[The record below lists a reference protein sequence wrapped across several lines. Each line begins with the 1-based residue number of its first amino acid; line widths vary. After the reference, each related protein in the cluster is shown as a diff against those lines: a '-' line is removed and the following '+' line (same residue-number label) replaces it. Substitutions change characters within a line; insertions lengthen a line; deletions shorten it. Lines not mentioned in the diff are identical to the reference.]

1 MLDKIIQFS
10 IKNKLIIGLFTLALI
25 GWGSYSLTRLPIDAV
40 PDITD
45 NQVMVITVSPT
56 LAAQEVEQLVTFP
69 VEQTMVSIPGISDM
83 RSFSRFGLSIVTIVF
98 KENVDLYWARQQV
111 QERLTLAAKDIP
123 EGVGKPEMAPVT
135 TGLGEIYQYVIHPK
149 KGYEKKYDA
158 TELRT
163 IQDWIIKRQLLGT
176 PGVAEVS
183 GFGGFVKQY
192 EIAVDPDKLRSMDV
206 SVSDIFTALEKNN
219 QNTGGAYIDKNPNAY
234 FIRSEGLIKNLE
246 DLNKIVIK
254 ANENGMP
261 ILIRDVA
268 TAQFGHGVRYGAAT
282 RNGEGEVVTGIVMM
296 LKGAN
301 SSEVISDVKE
311 KIEQIKKTLPEGV
324 TIEPYL
330 DRKKLVDSA
339 IGTVTKNLAEGALIV
354 IFVLILFL
362 GNLRGGLVV
371 ASVIPLSMLFAI
383 SMMNLFGVSGNL
395 MSLGAIDFGLI
406 VDGAVIIVEAVMH
419 SINQSRLRYIGVD
432 KLSSA
437 QMDEEVRTGAGKMMS
452 SAAFGQIIIL
462 IVYLPLWAL
471 IGVEGKM
478 FTPMAQTVSFAIL
491 GAFLLSLTYVPMMA
505 ALGLSRKTYHKPNFS
520 DRMMNFF
527 QRVYKPIIETA
538 IHKKL
543 LVVLIAVGLFVITLI
558 TFSRMGGE
566 FIPQLDEG
574 DFAVETRVP
583 VGSSIQQMIEVSKKA
598 QTIILKN
605 YPEVLQIVN
614 KIGSGEIPTD
624 PMPIEA
630 GDMMVILK
638 PKKEWVN
645 ASSRE
650 ELAEKMQ
657 QSLSVIPNAT
667 FSFQQPIQMRFNELL
682 TGAKQDVVIKIYGED
697 LTTLSDLA
705 SDVGRKIKSV
715 SGVEDLYVE
724 EITGLP
730 QIQIQLNRD
739 KIAQYAMNVED
750 INNAV
755 ETAFAGKAA
764 GVVYEGERRF
774 ELVVRLDSANR
785 TDISDVQNLYIS
797 TPSGKQVPL
806 SEVAS
811 VVYKPGPVQIQRDNA
826 KRRIT
831 IGFNV
836 RSRDVQSIVDDI
848 QKIINSKVEMPAGY
862 YITYGGQFQ
871 NLKEATQRLSIAVP
885 VALLLILL
893 LLYFTFGSVK
903 QSLLIFTAI
912 PLSAIGGVFALLIR
926 GMPFSISAGVGF
938 IALFGV
944 AVLNGIV
951 LVAEFNRLEKEGV
964 RDIFERVLQGTRM
977 RLRPVLMTATVAA
990 LGFLPMAISS
1000 SSGAEVQRP
1009 LATVVIGGLITATL
1023 LTLIVL
1029 PVLYIYFSNSKM
1041 KLKTN
1046 PVTVITTLIIICS
1059 FLFPV
1064 SKLQA
1069 QENNQNIKR
1078 DLTLQQA
1085 IDEAL
1090 KNNTGIKIA
1099 QYEIELQQKLQ
1110 HGSVTIP
1117 KTDLFYTHGAVSN
1130 PTIQDNNFNI
1140 TQRLDFPTLYSRQSK
1155 LAGAKIGSS
1164 QRYKLIKENDL
1175 VSDVKLAYL
1184 QYVYVLEKRKLLLHQ
1199 DSVYNNLDKS
1209 SKSRYQAGEST
1220 KLESVTS
1227 SAQSMQIKNKIE
1239 QNDADLEIAKA
1250 QLQTLLNTQ
1259 DNIAISETELI
1270 AKTPN
1275 LPFDSSSLLQ
1285 SPIIQYLQQE
1295 LKVNKQQTNV
1305 EKNKMLPDIIL
1316 GYSSQT
1322 YKGIQNISGI
1332 NQHFTGSDRFSFY
1345 HLGVAIPILPGGYR
1359 SKINAAKINEN
1370 IAQTQIALTKTN
1382 LQGEL
1387 QKLVQQ
1393 YRKLQN
1399 TLNYYK
1405 SEALP
1410 QAELIINNS
1419 EKGFKGGDI
1428 SYMQHMQNLTLAI
1441 DIQSGYLDNLYQYN
1455 QAVISIETLLG
1466 LK

>member
-10 IKNKLIIGLFTLALI
+10 IKNKLLIGLFTLALI
-25 GWGSYSLTRLPIDAV
+25 GWGTYSLTKLPIDAV

-45 NQVMVITVSPT
+45 NQVMIITVSPT

-69 VEQTMVSIPGISDM
+69 VEQTMVSIPGIKDM
-83 RSFSRFGLSIVTIVF
+83 RSFSRFGLSIVTVVF
-98 KENVDLYWARQQV
+98 EENVDLYWGRQQV
-111 QERLTLAAKDIP
+111 QERLTLAEKDIP

-135 TGLGEIYQYVIHPK
+135 TGLGEIYQYVVHPE
-149 KGYEKKYDA
+149 KGYENKYDA

-163 IQDWIIKRQLLGT
+163 MQDWIIKRQLLGT

-192 EIAVDPDKLRSMDV
+192 EIAIDPDKLRSMGV
-206 SVSDIFTALEKNN
+206 TITDIFTALQKNN

-234 FIRSEGLIKNLE
+234 FIRSEGLVKNLDE
-246 DLNKIVIK
+246 INKIVVK
-254 ANENGMP
+254 ANDNGTP
-261 ILIRDVA
+261 VLIRDVA
-268 TAQFGHGVRYGAAT
+268 KVQFGHGVRYGAAT

-301 SSEVISDVKE
+301 SSEVITNVKE

-339 IGTVTKNLAEGALIV
+339 IATVTKNLAEGALIV

-371 ASVIPLSMLFAI
+371 ASVIPLSMLFAVA
-383 SMMNLFGVSGNL
+383 MMNLFGVSGNL

-419 SINQSRLRYIGVD
+419 RITASKSHHPGLT

-437 QMDEEVRTGAGKMMS
+437 QMDAEVRESAGKMMS

-471 IGVEGKM
+471 VGVEGKM
-478 FTPMAQTVSFAIL
+478 FKPMAQTVSFAIL
-491 GAFLLSLTYVPMMA
+491 GAFLLSLTYVPMMS
-505 ALGLSRKTYHKPNFS
+505 ALGLSRKTTHKRNFS
-520 DRMMNFF
+520 DKMMDFF
-527 QRVYKPIIETA
+527 QRVYRPVIETA

-543 LVVLIAVGLFVITLI
+543 LVVTIAVVLFVVTLI

-583 VGSSIQQMIEVSKKA
+583 VGSSIQQMIDVSQKA

-605 YPEVLQIVN
+605 YPEVLQVVN

-638 PKKEWVN
+638 PKKEWES
-645 ASSRE
+645 AETRE
-650 ELAEKMQ
+650 ELIQKMQ
-657 QSLSVIPNAT
+657 RSLSVIPNAT

-697 LTTLSDLA
+697 LNILSDLA
-705 SDVGRKIKSV
+705 SDVGQKIKSV
-715 SGVEDLYVE
+715 DGVEDLYVE
-724 EITGLP
+724 QVTGLP
-730 QIQIQLNRD
+730 QIQIQFNRD

-750 INNAV
+750 INNAI
-755 ETAFAGKAA
+755 ETAFAGQSA
-764 GVVYEGERRF
+764 GLVYEGERRF
-774 ELVVRLDSANR
+774 DLVVRLDSAYR
-785 TDISDVQNLYIS
+785 TDISDVSNLYVS
-797 TPSGKQVPL
+797 TPTGQQIPL
-806 SEVAS
+806 SEVATIS
-811 VVYKPGPVQIQRDNA
+811 YKPGPVQIQRDNA

-836 RSRDVQSIVDDI
+836 RNRDVQSIVNDI
-848 QKIINSKVEMPAGY
+848 QEIIGTKVELPAGY
-862 YITYGGQFQ
+862 YVTYGGQFQ
-871 NLKEATQRLSIAVP
+871 NLKEATQRLAIAVP

-912 PLSAIGGVFALLIR
+912 PLSAIGGVFALLVR

-951 LVAEFNRLEKEGV
+951 LIAEFNRLAKEGV
-964 RDIFERVLQGTRM
+964 DDIYQRVLKGTRV
-977 RLRPVLMTATVAA
+977 RLRPVLMTATVAS
-990 LGFLPMAISS
+990 LGFLPMAISTT
-1000 SSGAEVQRP
+1000 SGAEVQRP
-1009 LATVVIGGLITATL
+1009 LATVVIGGLISATL

-1029 PVLYIYFSNSKM
+1029 PVLYIYFTTGKV
-1041 KLKTN
+1041 KLNKKVTAITSLLVFGSLLISSMQVRAQNTN
-1046 PVTVITTLIIICS
+1046 LPQDR
-1059 FLFPV
+1059 
-1064 SKLQA
+1064 K
-1069 QENNQNIKR
+1069 
-1078 DLTLQQA
+1078 LTLQQA

-1090 KNNTGIKIA
+1090 RNNNSIKIA
-1099 QYEIELQQKLQ
+1099 QYQVDLQQSLKR
-1110 HGSVTIP
+1110 GAVTIP
-1117 KTDLFYTHGAVSN
+1117 KTDLSYTQGVVSN
-1130 PTIQDNNFNI
+1130 PTIQDNLLNV
-1140 TQRLDFPTLYSRQSK
+1140 TQRLDFPTLYSSQSK
-1155 LAGAKIGSS
+1155 LASEKIESS
-1164 QRYKLIKENDL
+1164 KRFKVIKENDL
-1175 VSDVKLAYL
+1175 MADVKAAYL
-1184 QYVYVLEKRKLLLHQ
+1184 QYLYVTEKRRLLLHQ
-1199 DSVYNNLDKS
+1199 DSIYSNLERS
-1209 SKSRYQAGEST
+1209 SNLRYQTGEST

-1227 SAQSMQIKNKIE
+1227 SAQSMQIKNRIE
-1239 QNDADLEIAKA
+1239 QNDADLEIAKK
-1250 QLQTLLNTQ
+1250 QLQTLLNTT
-1259 DNIAISETELI
+1259 DNISVAESEL
-1270 AKTPN
+1270 TPKSLT
-1275 LPFDSSSLLQ
+1275 LPDDSSAVARNPL
-1285 SPIIQYLQQE
+1285 IQYLQQE
-1295 LKVNKQQTNV
+1295 LNINEQQTKV
-1305 EKNKMLPDIIL
+1305 ERNRMLPDIIL

-1322 YKGIQNISGI
+1322 YKGTQNINGA
-1332 NQHFTGSDRFSFY
+1332 NRTFTGSDRFSFY
-1345 HLGVAIPILPGGYR
+1345 QLGVAIPIFPGGYR
-1359 SKINAAKINEN
+1359 SRINAAKINEN
-1370 IAQTQIALTKTN
+1370 IAETQIALTRTT

-1393 YRKLQN
+1393 YYKLQN
-1399 TLNYYK
+1399 TITYYQK
-1405 SEALP
+1405 QALP
-1410 QAELIINNS
+1410 QAELIIDNS
-1419 EKGFKGGDI
+1419 EKGFKSGDL
-1428 SYMQHMQNLTLAI
+1428 SYIQHFQNLTLAI
-1441 DIQSGYLDNLYQYN
+1441 SIQSDYLDNLYQYN
-1455 QAVISIETLLG
+1455 QSVIAIESLLG
-1466 LK
+1466 IK

>member
-1 MLDKIIQFS
+1 MLDKIIHFS

-25 GWGSYSLTRLPIDAV
+25 GWGSYSLTKLPIDAV

-69 VEQTMVSIPGISDM
+69 VEQTMVSIPGIKDM

-98 KENVDLYWARQQV
+98 KESVDLYWARQQV

-123 EGVGKPEMAPVT
+123 DGVGMPEMAPVT
-135 TGLGEIYQYVIHPK
+135 TGLGEIYQYVIHPE

-192 EIAVDPDKLRSMDV
+192 EIAVDPDKLRSMDI
-206 SVSDIFTALEKNN
+206 SVADIFAALEKNN

-354 IFVLILFL
+354 IFVLIVFL
-362 GNLRGGLVV
+362 GNFRGGLVV

-383 SMMNLFGVSGNL
+383 AMMNLFGVSGNL

-419 SINQSRLRYIGVD
+419 SINQSKLRYPGVD

-527 QRVYKPIIETA
+527 QRVYRPIIETA

-583 VGSSIQQMIEVSKKA
+583 VGSSIQQMIDVSKKA
-598 QTIILKN
+598 QNIILKN
-605 YPEVLQIVN
+605 YPEVLQVVN

-697 LTTLSDLA
+697 LNTLSDLA
-705 SDVGRKIKSV
+705 SDVGSKIKDV

-724 EITGLP
+724 EVTGLP

-774 ELVVRLDSANR
+774 ELVVRLDSAYR
-785 TDISDVQNLYIS
+785 TDISDVQNLYV
-797 TPSGKQVPL
+797 TAPSGQQVPL

-893 LLYFTFGSVK
+893 LLYFTFGSIK

-951 LVAEFNRLEKEGV
+951 LVAEFNRLEKQGV
-964 RDIFERVLQGTRM
+964 RDIYERVLQGTRM

-1029 PVLYIYFSNSKM
+1029 PVLYIYFTNTKT
-1041 KLKTN
+1041 KLKLK
-1046 PVTVITTLIIICS
+1046 PVAVITVLVLFGS
-1059 FLFPV
+1059 LLFPI
-1064 SKLQA
+1064 SQLQA
-1069 QENNQNIKR
+1069 QENYKDVVR
-1078 DLTLQQA
+1078 KLTLQQA

-1090 KNNTGIKIA
+1090 KNNNRIRIA
-1099 QYEIELQQKLQ
+1099 QYEIELQQKLKQ
-1110 HGSVTIP
+1110 GSVTIP
-1117 KTDLFYTHGAVSN
+1117 KTDFYYTQGAVSN
-1130 PTIQDNNFNI
+1130 PTIQDNNLNV
-1140 TQRLDFPTLYSRQSK
+1140 TQRLDFPTLYGSQAK
-1155 LAGAKIGSS
+1155 LAGEKIGSS
-1164 QRYKLIKENDL
+1164 QRYKVIKENDL

-1199 DSVYNNLDKS
+1199 DSVYGNLDRS

-1239 QNDADLEIAKA
+1239 QNNSDLEIAKA
-1250 QLQTLLNTQ
+1250 QLQTLLSTN
-1259 DNIAISETELI
+1259 DNISILETELI

-1275 LPFDSSSLLQ
+1275 LPLDSSSLVQ
-1285 SPIIQYLQQE
+1285 SPIVQYLEQE
-1295 LKVNKQQTNV
+1295 LKVNQRQTGV

-1322 YKGIQNISGI
+1322 YKGSQNINGV
-1332 NQHFTGSDRFSFY
+1332 NRQFDGSDRFSFFQ
-1345 HLGVAIPILPGGYR
+1345 LGLAIPILPGGYR

-1370 IAQTQIALTKTN
+1370 IAQSQIALTKTN

-1387 QKLVQQ
+1387 QKLIQQ

-1405 SEALP
+1405 TQALP

-1428 SYMQHMQNLTLAI
+1428 SYMQHLQNLTLAI
-1441 DIQSGYLDNLYQYN
+1441 DIQSSYLDNLYQYN
-1455 QAVISIETLLG
+1455 QSVISIETLLG

>member
-1 MLDKIIQFS
+1 MLDKIIHFS

-25 GWGSYSLTRLPIDAV
+25 GWGTYSLTKLPIDAV

-69 VEQTMVSIPGISDM
+69 VEQTMVSIPGIKDM
-83 RSFSRFGLSIVTIVF
+83 RSFSRFGLSIVTIIF
-98 KENVDLYWARQQV
+98 EENVDLYWGRQQI

-123 EGVGKPEMAPVT
+123 EGIGKPEMAPVT
-135 TGLGEIYQYVIHPK
+135 TGLGEIYQYVIHPE
-149 KGYEKKYDA
+149 KGYENKYDA

-192 EIAVDPDKLRSMDV
+192 EVAVDPDKLQSMDITIA
-206 SVSDIFTALEKNN
+206 DIFTALEKNN

-234 FIRSEGLIKNLE
+234 FIRSEGLIKNLDE
-246 DLNKIVIK
+246 LNKIVIK
-254 ANENGMP
+254 ANDNGTP
-261 ILIRDVA
+261 VLIRDVA
-268 TAQFGHGVRYGAAT
+268 KVQFGHGVRYGAAT

-301 SSEVISDVKE
+301 SSEVISNVKD

-339 IGTVTKNLAEGALIV
+339 IATVTKNLAEGALIV

-383 SMMNLFGVSGNL
+383 AMMNLFGVSGNL

-406 VDGAVIIVEAVMH
+406 VDGAVIIVESVMH
-419 SINQSRLRYIGVD
+419 RITQSKHHYPGIT
-432 KLSSA
+432 KLSST
-437 QMDEEVRTGAGKMMS
+437 QMDTEVRESAGKMMS

-471 IGVEGKM
+471 VGVEGKM

-491 GAFLLSLTYVPMMA
+491 GAFLLSLTYVPMMS
-505 ALGLSRKTYHKPNFS
+505 ALALSRKTEHKPNFS

-527 QRVYKPIIETA
+527 QRVYRPVIETA

-543 LVVLIAVGLFVITLI
+543 WVVVIAIALFVITLI

-583 VGSSIQQMIEVSKKA
+583 VGSSIQQIIDVSQKA
-598 QTIILKN
+598 QTILLKN
-605 YPEVLQIVN
+605 YPEVNQVVN

-638 PKKEWVN
+638 PKKEWTS

-650 ELAEKMQ
+650 ELVQKMQ
-657 QSLSVIPNAT
+657 ESLSVIPNAT

-697 LTTLSDLA
+697 LNILSDLA
-705 SDVGRKIKSV
+705 SDVGRKIRSV
-715 SGVEDLYVE
+715 NGVEDLYVE
-724 EITGLP
+724 EVTGLP

-750 INNAV
+750 INIAI
-755 ETAFAGKAA
+755 ETAFAGKSA
-764 GVVYEGERRF
+764 GLVYEGERRF
-774 ELVVRLDSANR
+774 DLVVRLDSAYR
-785 TDISDVQNLYIS
+785 TDITDVRNLYVN
-797 TPSGKQVPL
+797 TPSGQQIPL
-806 SEVAS
+806 SEVAAIS
-811 VVYKPGPVQIQRDNA
+811 YKPGPVQIQRDNA

-836 RSRDVQSIVDDI
+836 RNRDVQSIVTDI
-848 QKIINSKVEMPAGY
+848 QQIIGSRVDLPAGY
-862 YITYGGQFQ
+862 YVTYGGQFQ
-871 NLKEATQRLSIAVP
+871 NLKEATQRLAIAVP

-912 PLSAIGGVFALLIR
+912 PLSAIGGVFALLLR

-951 LVAEFNRLEKEGV
+951 LIAEFNRLAKEGV
-964 RDIFERVLQGTRM
+964 DDVYERVLKGTRI
-977 RLRPVLMTATVAA
+977 RLRPVLMTATVAS
-990 LGFLPMAISS
+990 LGFLPMALSTTA
-1000 SSGAEVQRP
+1000 GAEVQRP

-1029 PVLYIYFSNSKM
+1029 PVLYIYFTTGKR
-1041 KLKTN
+1041 KKKTT
-1046 PVTVITTLIIICS
+1046 PVITILL
-1059 FLFPV
+1059 FLFGASLFQSTQV
-1064 SKLQA
+1064 QA
-1069 QENNQNIKR
+1069 QEINTSQPRKLN
-1078 DLTLQQA
+1078 LQQA

-1090 KNNTGIKIA
+1090 RNSNSIKIA
-1099 QYEIELQQKLQ
+1099 QYQIDLQQSLKR
-1110 HGSVTIP
+1110 GAITIP
-1117 KTDLFYTHGAVSN
+1117 KTDLFYTQGVVSN
-1130 PTIQDNNFNI
+1130 PMVQDNIYNVN
-1140 TQRLDFPTLYSRQSK
+1140 QRLDFPTLYSSQSK
-1155 LAGAKIGSS
+1155 LAGAKVGSS
-1164 QRYKLIKENDL
+1164 ERYKMIKENDL
-1175 VSDVKLAYL
+1175 IADVKSAYL
-1184 QYVYVLEKRKLLLHQ
+1184 QYLYVIDKRRLLLHQ
-1199 DSVYNNLDKS
+1199 DSIYSNLDRS
-1209 SKSRYQAGEST
+1209 SSLRYQTGEST

-1227 SAQSMQIKNKIE
+1227 SAQSMQIKNKID
-1239 QNDADLEIAKA
+1239 QNNADLEIVKK

-1259 DNIAISETELI
+1259 DNIIIDDSALV
-1270 AKTPN
+1270 PRN
-1275 LPFDSSSLLQ
+1275 LVLPSDSNSLAQ
-1285 SPIIQYLQQE
+1285 SPLIQYLQQE
-1295 LKVNKQQTNV
+1295 LKVNQQQTKV
-1305 EKNKMLPDIIL
+1305 EKNRMLPDIIL

-1322 YKGIQNISGI
+1322 YKGIQNINGA
-1332 NQHFTGSDRFSFY
+1332 NREFTGSDRFSFY
-1345 HLGVAIPILPGGYR
+1345 QLGLAIPIFPGGHR

-1370 IAQTQIALTKTN
+1370 IAQSQIALTKTT

-1393 YRKLQN
+1393 YYKLQN
-1399 TLNYYK
+1399 TVNYYQK
-1405 SEALP
+1405 QALP
-1410 QAELIINNS
+1410 QAELIIDNS
-1419 EKGFKGGDI
+1419 EKGFKSGDI
-1428 SYMQHMQNLTLAI
+1428 SYIQHFQNLTLAI
-1441 DIQSGYLDNLYQYN
+1441 NIQSEYLDNLYQYN
-1455 QAVISIETLLG
+1455 QSIISIETLLG
-1466 LK
+1466 TK

>member
-25 GWGSYSLTRLPIDAV
+25 GWGSYSLTKLPIDAV

-111 QERLTLAAKDIP
+111 QERLTLAEKDIP

-135 TGLGEIYQYVIHPK
+135 TGLGEIYQYVIHPE
-149 KGYEKKYDA
+149 KGYEKKYTA

-183 GFGGFVKQY
+183 GFGGLVKQY

-206 SVSDIFTALEKNN
+206 SVAEIFTALEKNN

-246 DLNKIVIK
+246 DLNKIVVK

-301 SSEVISDVKE
+301 SSEVISDVKA

-362 GNLRGGLVV
+362 GNFRGGLVV

-383 SMMNLFGVSGNL
+383 AMMNLFGVSGNL

-419 SINQSRLRYIGVD
+419 SITQSKLRYPGVD

-527 QRVYKPIIETA
+527 QRVYRPIIETA

-543 LVVLIAVGLFVITLI
+543 LVVIIAVGLFVITLI

-583 VGSSIQQMIEVSKKA
+583 VGSSIQQMIDVSKKA

-605 YPEVLQIVN
+605 YPEVLQVVN

-630 GDMMVILK
+630 SDMMVILK
-638 PKKEWVN
+638 PKKDWVN

-697 LTTLSDLA
+697 LNILSDMA
-705 SDVGRKIKSV
+705 SDVGSKIKDV

-724 EITGLP
+724 EVTGLP

-774 ELVVRLDSANR
+774 ELVVRLDSAYR
-785 TDISDVQNLYIS
+785 TDISDVQNLYV
-797 TPSGKQVPL
+797 TAPSGQQVPL

-848 QKIINSKVEMPAGY
+848 QKIINSKVQMPAGY

-893 LLYFTFGSVK
+893 LLYFTFGSIK

-964 RDIFERVLQGTRM
+964 RDIYERVLQGTRM

-1029 PVLYIYFSNSKM
+1029 PVLYIYFTNTKNKLKM
-1041 KLKTN
+1041 K
-1046 PVTVITTLIIICS
+1046 PVTVITVLVLFGS
-1059 FLFPV
+1059 LLFPV
-1064 SKLQA
+1064 SQLQA
-1069 QENNQNIKR
+1069 QENYKDAVR
-1078 DLTLQQA
+1078 TLTLKQA

-1090 KNNTGIKIA
+1090 KNNNGIRIA
-1099 QYEIELQQKLQ
+1099 QYEIELQQKLKQ
-1110 HGSVTIP
+1110 GSVNIP
-1117 KTDLFYTHGAVSN
+1117 KTELFYTQGEVNN
-1130 PTIQDNNFNI
+1130 PTIQDNVLSI
-1140 TQRLDFPTLYSRQSK
+1140 SQRLDFPTLYSSQSK
-1155 LAGAKIGSS
+1155 LANAKMGSS
-1164 QRYKLIKENDL
+1164 QSYKVIKENEL

-1184 QYVYVLEKRKLLLHQ
+1184 QYLYVLGKRKLLLKQ
-1199 DSVYNNLDKS
+1199 DSVYANLDKS
-1209 SKSRYQAGEST
+1209 SKLRYQAGEST

-1227 SAQSMQIKNKIE
+1227 SAQSMQIKNKIQ
-1239 QNDADLEIAKA
+1239 QNNSDLEIAKA
-1250 QLQTLLNTQ
+1250 QLQTLLNTR
-1259 DNIAISETELI
+1259 DDIAISETELT

-1275 LPFDSSSLLQ
+1275 LSLDSNSLVQ
-1285 SPIIQYLQQE
+1285 SPILNYLQQE
-1295 LKVNKQQTNV
+1295 TKVKQQQISV

-1316 GYSSQT
+1316 DYSSQT
-1322 YKGIQNISGI
+1322 FKGNQNINGV
-1332 NQHFTGSDRFSFY
+1332 NRQFTGDDRFSFFQIG
-1345 HLGVAIPILPGGYR
+1345 LAIPILPGGYR
-1359 SKINAAKINEN
+1359 SNINAAKINEN
-1370 IAQTQIALTKTN
+1370 IAQSQIALTKTN
-1382 LQGEL
+1382 IQGEL

-1393 YRKLQN
+1393 YLKLQN

-1405 SEALP
+1405 NQALP

-1428 SYMQHMQNLTLAI
+1428 AYMQHLQNLTLAI
-1441 DIQSGYLDNLYQYN
+1441 DIQSDYLDNLYHYN
-1455 QAVISIETLLG
+1455 QSVISIETLLG